1 MECRIKSG
9 NFISTFIHYEIKIKM
24 VTQKNVANLMV
35 LKKGILV
42 VLKKTASLKQT
53 NFIVNKDILCNTFC
67 NNILVCVSLINISLL
82 VKLVNK

>member
-42 VLKKTASLKQT
+42 VFKKTASLKQT
-53 NFIVNKDILCNTFC
+53 NFILNKDIFGKIIC
-67 NNILVCVSLINISLL
+67 NNILICVLLLSLCNSSL
-82 VKLVNK
+82 

>member
-1 MECRIKSG
+1 MEYRIKSG

-24 VTQKNVANLMV
+24 VTQKNVANLMI

-53 NFIVNKDILCNTFC
+53 N
-67 NNILVCVSLINISLL
+67 LL
-82 VKLVNK
+82 